1 MNAEYQM
8 IDHTIRM
15 DKSNLPEA
23 LKNVIDEL
31 EQYDRTGNW
40 VMYDG
45 VSECLESFAKQF
57 LLEQFIS
64 ERQFRLLLRKYRGA
78 VS

>member
-23 LKNVIDEL
+23 LKYVIDEL
-31 EQYDRTGNW
+31 EQYDRTGYW

-64 ERQFRLLLRKYRGA
+64 ERQFRLLLRKYRGE